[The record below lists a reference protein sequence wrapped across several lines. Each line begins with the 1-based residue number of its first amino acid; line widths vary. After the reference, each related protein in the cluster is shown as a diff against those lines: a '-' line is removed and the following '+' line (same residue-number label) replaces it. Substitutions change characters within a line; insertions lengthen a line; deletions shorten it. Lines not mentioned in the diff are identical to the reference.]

1 MSARLTRSRIC
12 STYAVRNA
20 WTVARRYRAT
30 RSLETSAIPDN
41 GSTNTA
47 RHTSHVTI
55 FGFPPNCPSISLLLH
70 DRSFFIAQDVHFE
83 LRLGEGHA
91 TTMCPQAESPRIA
104 IHGGRCV
111 WPFAPLPQVAVFP
124 THKSLSRAKYPWL
137 TIRFFRTVRPVRE
150 RSNFLDRP

>member
-55 FGFPPNCPSISLLLH
+55 FDFPPNCPSISLLLH
-70 DRSFFIAQDVHFE
+70 DTSFFIAQDVHLE
-83 LRLGEGHA
+83 RQLGEGHA
-91 TTMCPQAESPRIA
+91 TTIPTGGEPSDRYPWRTVCLAICPHPQA
-104 IHGGRCV
+104 
-111 WPFAPLPQVAVFP
+111 AVFP
-124 THKSLSRAKYPWL
+124 TRKSLSRAKDLWL
-137 TIRFFRTVRPVRE
+137 TIPFFRAVRPVRE
-150 RSNFLDRP
+150 RSNLLDRP

>member
-1 MSARLTRSRIC
+1 MSKRPCRVRHESSRLQSEWVSFIQSSWGWMSARLTRSRIC

-91 TTMCPQAESPRIA
+91 TTMPT
-104 IHGGRCV
+104 GGEPSDR
-111 WPFAPLPQVAVFP
+111 
-124 THKSLSRAKYPWL
+124 YPWG
-137 TIRFFRTVRPVRE
+137 TVCLAICPP
-150 RSNFLDRP
+150 SSGSSIPHP